1 MHTSFTDSLEGP
13 YLKVGQISGPGGL
26 GLQVGS
32 GRLRPLD
39 TPPALTLTAD
49 VQREVLEVLT
59 DWQGPSL
66 SRLEVG
72 PPETDLLKL
81 FNIFAYKS
89 NNANFSIAFLPFT
102 ADFAVNRNSSDNI
115 TAYSL

>member
-1 MHTSFTDSLEGP
+1 MSAFATEEHEGP

-32 GRLRPLD
+32 GRRRPLD

-49 VQREVLEVLT
+49 VQKEVLEVLT

-72 PPETDLLKL
+72 YAEAMLLYPPTCSMSLYLQQDR
-81 FNIFAYKS
+81 NAYLHFKY
-89 NNANFSIAFLPFT
+89 I
-102 ADFAVNRNSSDNI
+102 I
-115 TAYSL
+115 

>member
-1 MHTSFTDSLEGP
+1 MGQLHFSTDSHEGP
-13 YLKVGQISGPGGL
+13 YLKLGQISGPGGL

-49 VQREVLEVLT
+49 VEREVLEVLT

-72 PPETDLLKL
+72 YAAILVKPK
-81 FNIFAYKS
+81 
-89 NNANFSIAFLPFT
+89 FSSTFLPAKT
-102 ADFAVNRNSSDNI
+102 TMQLCV
-115 TAYSL
+115 YP